1 MPYPRQEVTA
11 KLAFVSGLRCRE
23 CGREYPGEALN
34 VCDFCFG
41 PLEVVYDYATISEV
55 VSHDR
60 ISAGPL
66 SIWRYHDLLPAS
78 GDDPVDIMAGF
89 TPLLKARNLGKRLG
103 LNNLYIKNDS
113 VNPSYSFKDRVVSVA
128 ATKSV
133 EFGFETIAC
142 ASTGNLAC
150 SVAAHAA
157 RAGMRSV
164 VFIPSD
170 LERGKV
176 IGAAVYGPTM
186 VAVDGTYDEVN
197 RLCSEV
203 GDNYPWAFV
212 NINMRPYYAEGSK
225 TLGYEVAEQLGW
237 RIPDHVVI
245 PSASGAMFTKI
256 WKGFNELA
264 CLGLLD
270 GVEAMTFG
278 PDQNTVHHPAITT
291 KMHMAQAEG
300 CSPIVNA
307 WAGGQSHV
315 RPVRPDSIAKSLAIG
330 NPADGIYAL
339 RVINESDGSAYAVPE
354 PQVVEGIK
362 LLAETEGIF
371 TETAGGVTISALKHL
386 AESGAIGRDE
396 LAVAYITGNGLKT
409 QEAVEEVVNP
419 LLVKPTMSSFEEA
432 LEGRAAV
439 SQ

>member
-1 MPYPRQEVTA
+1 M
-11 KLAFVSGLRCRE
+11 AFVSGLRCRE

>member
-1 MPYPRQEVTA
+1 M
-11 KLAFVSGLRCRE
+11 AFVSGLRCRE
-23 CGREYPGEALN
+23 CSREYPGEALN

-41 PLEVVYDYATISEV
+41 PLEVVYDYATIAEV
-55 VSHDR
+55 VSRDR
-60 ISAGPL
+60 IAAGPL

-78 GDDPVDIMAGF
+78 GDDPVDIMAGY
-89 TPLLKARNLGKRLG
+89 TPLLKARNLGERLG

-113 VNPSYSFKDRVVSVA
+113 VNPSFSFKDRVVSVA
-128 ATKSV
+128 ATKAR

-157 RAGMRSV
+157 RAGLRSV

-186 VAVDGTYDEVN
+186 VAVEGTYDEVN

-264 CLGLLD
+264 CLGLLE
-270 GVEAMTFG
+270 GVDSMTFG

-307 WAGGQSHV
+307 WTGGQTQV

-339 RVINESDGSAYAVPE
+339 RVIKESDGSAYAVPE
-354 PQVVEGIK
+354 PEVVEGIK

-371 TETAGGVTISALKHL
+371 TETAGGVTVSALKHL
-386 AESGAIGRDE
+386 AESGAIGADE

-419 LLVKPTMSSFEEA
+419 LFVRPTMSSFEEA
-432 LEGRAAV
+432 LEGRAAGATSKV
-439 SQ
+439 